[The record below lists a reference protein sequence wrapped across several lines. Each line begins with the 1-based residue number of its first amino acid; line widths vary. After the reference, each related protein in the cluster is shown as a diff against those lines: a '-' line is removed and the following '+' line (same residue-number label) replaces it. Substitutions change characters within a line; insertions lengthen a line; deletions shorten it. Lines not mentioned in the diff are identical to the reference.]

1 MGAAARSV
9 ARTTIAPARPRLRI
23 VPGGRRRTRSAARAA
38 NAFHVVL
45 CCLIVIACA
54 GLFRVN
60 LAARAAEAAIDAS
73 SLRAEVKTERQLGR
87 TLQADKS
94 ALAAPSRIENLAC
107 QTMNMNAPA
116 EVCYLQLPETAS
128 DGSAPSSASDRVAQ
142 DGPGVLDTLMDLAA
156 GEAQVLLVGDMG
168 LGSVR

>member
-38 NAFHVVL
+38 TAFRAVL

-54 GLFRVN
+54 GLLRVN

-73 SLRAEVKTERQLGR
+73 SLRAEVKTERQVGR
-87 TLQADKS
+87 TLEADKS

-107 QTMNMNAPA
+107 QTMNMNAPS
-116 EVCYLQLPETAS
+116 EVCYLELPA
-128 DGSAPSSASDRVAQ
+128 SAPSGSEPSVAQ
-142 DGPGVLDTLMDLAA
+142 AASAEKGPGVLDTLVDLAA